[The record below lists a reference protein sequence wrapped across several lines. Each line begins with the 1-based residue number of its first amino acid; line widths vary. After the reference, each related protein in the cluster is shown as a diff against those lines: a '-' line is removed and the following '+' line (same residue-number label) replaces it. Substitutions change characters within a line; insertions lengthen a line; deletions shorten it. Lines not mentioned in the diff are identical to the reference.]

1 MNKVYWLICFGT
13 ASLLSAGAHGYEGVK
28 VTNGGTIVG
37 KAVLIG
43 SVSEAKHFEINKDR
57 EFCGD
62 HIAPEA
68 LSLGD
73 SGGIKNVVITIE
85 NIQVGKPIDPEARV
99 QLDNR
104 NCQFV
109 PHVQTAV
116 VGSRMVI
123 KNSDPIL
130 HNTHAFING
139 KRTAFNLALPIQGME
154 ITKKLKRPGL
164 LSMTC
169 DAGHTWMSAYV
180 VVTDHPYASATD
192 NHGSC
197 TLEDVPPGKYTLRA
211 WHETLGEQTREIE
224 ITTGDTVTVIFK
236 FRASEAAPTSGQ
248 HQEK

>member
-1 MNKVYWLICFGT
+1 MNRMYWLICFGT
-13 ASLLSAGAHGYEGVK
+13 ASLLGAGAHGYEGAK
-28 VTNGGTIVG
+28 VTSGGTIVV
-37 KAVLIG
+37 KAILSG
-43 SVSEAKHFEINKDR
+43 PFLEPKHFEIIKDR

-73 SGGIKNVVITIE
+73 SGGIPNVVATIK
-85 NIQVGKPIDPEARV
+85 NIQVGKPIDPNAQVE
-99 QLDNR
+99 LDNR

-116 VGSRMVI
+116 VGSRLLI
-123 KNSDPIL
+123 RNSDPIL

-154 ITKKLKRPGL
+154 IIKKLKRPGL

-180 VVTDHPYASATD
+180 VVTEHPYASVTD
-192 NHGSC
+192 NHGFC
-197 TLEDVPPGKYTLRA
+197 TLDDVPPGKYTIGA
-211 WHETLGEQTREIE
+211 WHETLGEQTMEIE
-224 ITTGDTVTVIFK
+224 VSAGDTVAVTFE
-236 FRASEAAPTSGQ
+236 FRASEAEHSMGQ
-248 HQEK
+248 SQVK